1 LRGLIATHQ
10 IIGLMPFIAANSQIY
25 ASQKCTSIPLADIPA
40 RPICLAWRTTYPRYK
55 MMEILSQAI
64 KSSAEWQLNYVAPEQ
79 HQVLGLDFFRR

>member
-1 LRGLIATHQ
+1 
-10 IIGLMPFIAANSQIY
+10 MPFIAANSQIY